1 MNIDLP
7 LMLLVSLFI
16 GLGIFSQWLANLLK
30 WPAIVVMSIIGLLIG
45 PIIGIVN
52 PQETMG
58 PEIYGTIVSLSVA
71 IILFEGSSNLD
82 TRELL
87 GISKTLRRIM
97 TYGALIGW
105 ILGTVA
111 LYYIV
116 DFPLAIALV
125 LSALFI
131 VTGPT
136 VIQPL
141 LKQARVTRSVDSI
154 LRWESI
160 ILDPVGPLIA
170 LFVFYGFRMS
180 IEGFSI
186 AILAEYILGLLIAVI
201 IGLGATKLFTV
212 MVKKDMIGPHLIAPM
227 QFVFVLLIFS
237 ICDFILHESGLLSV
251 TIFGLGMARY
261 KKRDL
266 IYNESNHF
274 VEQLTMIAV
283 STVFI
288 LITSSLTREMLSF
301 VVSWEVILFCA
312 VMIIIVRPLSIYGST
327 IGAELNMKERTFLS
341 VVAPRG
347 VVALTV
353 AGFFM
358 EQFNTLEVPMAEL
371 ILPVTFGLSFIT
383 VVIYGFGFKP
393 FSQALGLSSS
403 EPPGVIMIG
412 ESPFSLEV
420 AKNIKQHGI
429 PVMISD
435 ALGDYRETEEDDGIE
450 RFDGNMLSEDDR
462 MYADLT
468 RFEKSL
474 IMTRSTVLNLLA
486 HEVMADEFG
495 VKNVMLLSPDYREGN
510 NMLGSA
516 MHSHILFHD
525 DLSYRKLNQLT
536 KEGNFIEISAS
547 QVEELTKNDLV
558 IYCIDEDKHITF
570 KNKTVKLQVEDEWT
584 LGVMKNAIN

>member
-16 GLGIFSQWLANLLK
+16 GLGIFSQWLASLLK

-52 PQETMG
+52 PQEVMG
-58 PEIYGTIVSLSVA
+58 QEIYGTIVSLSVA

-105 ILGTVA
+105 LLGAAA
-111 LYYIV
+111 LYLII

-125 LSALFI
+125 LSGLFI

-141 LKQARVTRSVDSI
+141 LKQARVKRSVDSI

-160 ILDPVGPLIA
+160 ILDPVGPLVA
-170 LFVFYGFRMS
+170 LFVFYGYRMS
-180 IEGFSI
+180 VEGFNI
-186 AILAEYILGLLIAVI
+186 ALVTEYILGLVIAFVI
-201 IGLGATKLFTV
+201 GFASSKLFKV
-212 MVKKDMIGPHLIAPM
+212 MVKKNKIAQNLIAPM
-227 QFVFVLLIFS
+227 QFIFVLVIFS
-237 ICDFILHESGLLSV
+237 ASDFILHESGLLAV
-251 TIFGLGMARY
+251 TIFGLAMAKN
-261 KKRDL
+261 KKEDL
-266 IYNESNHF
+266 IYHESNQF

-288 LITSSLTREMLSF
+288 LITASLTREMLSF
-301 VVSWEVILFCA
+301 VLSWEVIIFCA
-312 VMIIIVRPLSIYGST
+312 VMIVIVRPLSIFGST
-327 IGAELNMKERTFLS
+327 VGAELDMKERTFLS
-341 VVAPRG
+341 IVAPRG

-358 EQFNTLEVPMAEL
+358 EQFTALDVPMSGL
-371 ILPVTFGLSFIT
+371 ILPVTFGLSFTT

-393 FSQALGLSSS
+393 FSRALGLSSR

-412 ESPFSLEV
+412 ESHFSLKLAE
-420 AKNIKQHGI
+420 NIKQHGI

-435 ALGDYRETEEDDGIE
+435 ALRDYKEGEEDDGIE
-450 RFDGNMLSEDDR
+450 RFDGNLLSEDDR

-474 IMTRSTVLNLLA
+474 IMSRSTILNLLA
-486 HEVMADEFG
+486 YQVMADEFG
-495 VKNVMLLSPDYREGN
+495 VKNVMLLNPDYKEAN
-510 NMLGSA
+510 NMLGTV
-516 MHSHILFHD
+516 MHNHVLFSET
-525 DLSYRKLNQLT
+525 LGFNKLNQHA
-536 KEGNFIEISAS
+536 KRGNLVEIPSDEADQLS
-547 QVEELTKNDLV
+547 ENDMV
-558 IYCIDEDKHITF
+558 IYYIDDDKNISF
-570 KNKTVKLQVEDEWT
+570 KNRTAELEFEEKGT
-584 LGVMKNAIN
+584 LGVLKRSAD